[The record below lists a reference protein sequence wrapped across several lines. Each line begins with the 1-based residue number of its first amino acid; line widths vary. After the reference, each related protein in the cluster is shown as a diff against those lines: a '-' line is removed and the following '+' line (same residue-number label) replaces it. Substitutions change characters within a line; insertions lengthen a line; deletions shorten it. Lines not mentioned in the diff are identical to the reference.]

1 MGEPQGRVP
10 IIRGRPGIFKMD
22 YLTKLSLL
30 RAATATP
37 FTTKSALLVH
47 LRDKFAPLS
56 VEEIEGFFEGIVDF
70 EAITETTELTETTA
84 IGNVTNTN
92 SSETTESNEPVP
104 SEPVTVTVSRSTSPS
119 PSPSQA
125 HSQSPSPSPSLVVP
139 VKTPSGRTLR
149 SASTV
154 NTAEPRRLR
163 NSSISQNIS
172 NKQ

>member
-1 MGEPQGRVP
+1 MISRIP
-10 IIRGRPGIFKMD
+10 IIRGRPGFCKMD
-22 YLTKLSLL
+22 CPTKLSLL

-56 VEEIEGFFEGIVDF
+56 VEEIEGFFEEIVDF

-92 SSETTESNEPVP
+92 SSETTESNESVPVA
-104 SEPVTVTVSRSTSPS
+104 VAVSRS

-125 HSQSPSPSPSLVVP
+125 HSQSQSPSPSPSLVVP

-163 NSSISQNIS
+163 NSSISQNNSNSNS